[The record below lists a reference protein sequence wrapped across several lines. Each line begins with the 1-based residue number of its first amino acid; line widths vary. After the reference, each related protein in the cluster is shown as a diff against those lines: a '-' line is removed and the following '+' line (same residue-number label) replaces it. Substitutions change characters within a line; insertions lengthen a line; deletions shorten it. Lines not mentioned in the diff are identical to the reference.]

1 MKVLTVVGA
10 RPQFVKAAPVSREL
24 SSRTG
29 VSEYLVHTGQHHDV
43 ALSDAQFAA
52 LGLREADVNLGIHG
66 GTPGA
71 MVGRMVTA
79 LDELIAAQ
87 EPDVV
92 LVYGDTNSTA
102 AGALAAA
109 HLGVPVAHVEA
120 GLRSYDRSM
129 PEERNRVMA
138 DHLST
143 LLFTPTRTA
152 VDNLEREGIVAGV
165 FPVGDVMLDAFLA
178 APPDPALARPILDA
192 LGLRS
197 GAFVLATL
205 HRAET
210 TATTEALP
218 SRLAFLLEIAEERP
232 VLMPLHPRTRDAA
245 RRLGVPL
252 DDVTVVEPVD
262 YRTFSSL
269 LSQCALVATDSGGV
283 QKEAYFHRVPCVT
296 LRSETEWPE
305 TIQAG
310 WNRLWTD
317 PVVAVERQEID
328 DYGAGRAA
336 AAILDCLVA
345 AYGEGRG

>member
-1 MKVLTVVGA
+1 
-10 RPQFVKAAPVSREL
+10 
-24 SSRTG
+24 
-29 VSEYLVHTGQHHDV
+29 
-43 ALSDAQFAA
+43 
-52 LGLREADVNLGIHG
+52 
-66 GTPGA
+66 
-71 MVGRMVTA
+71 
-79 LDELIAAQ
+79 
-87 EPDVV
+87 
-92 LVYGDTNSTA
+92 
-102 AGALAAA
+102 
-109 HLGVPVAHVEA
+109 
-120 GLRSYDRSM
+120 M
-129 PEERNRVMA
+129 PEERNRVMT
-138 DHLST
+138 DHLSA

-152 VDNLEREGIVAGV
+152 VDNHEREGIVAGM

-178 APPDPALARPILDA
+178 APPDLSLARPILDA

-197 GAFVLATL
+197 RAFVLATL

-210 TATTEALP
+210 TATAEGLR
-218 SRLAFLLEIAEERP
+218 SRLAFLLEISEGRP
-232 VLMPLHPRTRDAA
+232 VLMPLQPRTGDAA
-245 RRLGVPL
+245 RRLGVSL
-252 DDVTVVEPVD
+252 DGVTVVEPVD

-317 PVVAVERQEID
+317 PEVAMERQEID

-345 AYGEGRG
+345 AYEGGKG